1 MPDSHWVVL
10 KFGGTSV
17 SGRDRWQTIADEAQ
31 SRVQQ
36 TLRPVVVCSAISGVS
51 DLLSSLPE
59 HALAGTHA
67 PVIAELRSCHRR
79 LAEALDVP
87 MPSDAQEILDQLSDL
102 AEGIRLV
109 EEVGP
114 RARARILSA
123 GELLSTHIGVAF
135 LRARGLDVC
144 WLDARTVLTAT
155 REDQRPVERRYLDA
169 TVEAGHSVEMQN
181 RLEALDCDIIVT
193 QGFIARRPEDGATCV
208 LGRGGSDTSAALLA
222 AGLGARRCEIWTDV
236 PGLFTA
242 NPRQVP
248 SARLIRT
255 LDFAEAQEIAST
267 GARVLHPRCVPPLR
281 AAGIP
286 LEVRCTPSPEM
297 PSTRIEA
304 ITDDTGPS
312 IKAISS
318 RKGVVLVTME
328 TVGMWQ
334 QVGFLAEAF
343 ACFKAE
349 GLSIDLVATS
359 ETSVTVSLDPAA
371 APLDE
376 AAA

>member
-1 MPDSHWVVL
+1 M
-10 KFGGTSV
+10 
-17 SGRDRWQTIADEAQ
+17 QT
-31 SRVQQ
+31 V
-36 TLRPVVVCSAISGVS
+36 
-51 DLLSSLPE
+51 
-59 HALAGTHA
+59 
-67 PVIAELRSCHRR
+67 
-79 LAEALDVP
+79 
-87 MPSDAQEILDQLSDL
+87 
-102 AEGIRLV
+102 
-109 EEVGP
+109 
-114 RARARILSA
+114 
-123 GELLSTHIGVAF
+123 
-135 LRARGLDVC
+135 
-144 WLDARTVLTAT
+144 
-155 REDQRPVERRYLDA
+155 
-169 TVEAGHSVEMQN
+169 
-181 RLEALDCDIIVT
+181 EALDCDIIVT
-193 QGFIARRPEDGATCV
+193 QGFIARIR
-208 LGRGGSDTSAALLA
+208 GRGDHYRPRSSDTSAALLA

-376 AAA
+376 AAGERLLQHLRPLCEPRLVRGCAAVSLVGRRISASPPQRRVRTVRGATCAPPQPGCVGPQSHRGRRQRSGGPTGRTTARPPAAGGRWD